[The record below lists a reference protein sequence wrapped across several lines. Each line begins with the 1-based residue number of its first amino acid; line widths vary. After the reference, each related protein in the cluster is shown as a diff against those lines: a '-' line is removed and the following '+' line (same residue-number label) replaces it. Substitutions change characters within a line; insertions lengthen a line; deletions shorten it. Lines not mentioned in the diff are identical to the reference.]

1 MTLVSRLSTLL
12 IVLLLVGCSQEKV
25 QVIEG
30 SIYGTTYSVQ
40 FTENIDKEEIHT
52 LVKAELDRIDMVFS
66 TYKEGTEI
74 QEINAGIR
82 ECITKTLNGLQ
93 GIPFLTDDGELWQW
107 NGKEEIPDEIWESM
121 VYFDLE
127 VCSFPIK
134 PNFLERHG
142 VKFIVS
148 EEMADLFDRSNKISE
163 LSLNGFRPFKTTELD
178 LNSMKINK
186 KINIREYDFSA
197 IAKGHAVDKIGELLA
212 KNGIFNYFIDIG
224 GEISINGTKFN
235 KAWTWGINNPFNL
248 NSDAYRAFKAPESGI
263 SIATSGEYRNPD
275 HIWGEGPEDA
285 ASVTVIAN
293 NTAEADAWATAI
305 YALGIEEGLKVAER
319 NGLAVFLIK
328 EDGKTIES
336 TMWGLKTFHPEQ
348 ILEEIKEQIE

>member
-1 MTLVSRLSTLL
+1 M
-12 IVLLLVGCSQEKV
+12 G
-25 QVIEG
+25 
-30 SIYGTTYSVQ
+30 
-40 FTENIDKEEIHT
+40 
-52 LVKAELDRIDMVFS
+52 
-66 TYKEGTEI
+66 
-74 QEINAGIR
+74 
-82 ECITKTLNGLQ
+82 
-93 GIPFLTDDGELWQW
+93 
-107 NGKEEIPDEIWESM
+107 
-121 VYFDLE
+121 
-127 VCSFPIK
+127 
-134 PNFLERHG
+134 
-142 VKFIVS
+142 
-148 EEMADLFDRSNKISE
+148 ADLSFDNKVKSYKIDNIYKGDTWKHPQSP
-163 LSLNGFRPFKTTELD
+163 LIAPGLNVNEGDYIT
-178 LNSMKINK
+178 
-186 KINIREYDFSA
+186 
-197 IAKGHAVDKIGELLA
+197 
-212 KNGIFNYFIDIG
+212 
-224 GEISINGTKFN
+224 SINGTKFN